1 MQRNTTLLPDA
12 GTTPA
17 ETSLVAAAHYVASV
31 YSRVGDAD
39 CAMTLIDA
47 LASSIVA
54 GGVAT
59 IRQAETDF
67 QAVRNWNASE
77 ASATIM
83 QVVKDAQ
90 AEIEAIHASIPSNR
104 KLGVV
109 FAKCGMLGLLPALS
123 ELDDKITVLGFTVGK
138 LHKLLNLS
146 EGNDPA
152 FYTAL
157 HRARKSIPETSPY
170 DNQTLASK
178 LVMSL
183 SSNLLPHMMT
193 TGKLTGEDVL
203 NLRMSLA
210 ATAIGLDKTLRLL
223 ENRLAFIAMKARLP
237 SPAREEREA
246 EKQQLDTETRGQA
259 AAEPEKTEKKKTKKK
274 TRVAGAKRAPAAG
287 GKRISAKPKNTPAET
302 KAE

>member
-59 IRQAETDF
+59 LRQAETDF

-104 KLGVV
+104 KLSVV

-123 ELDDKITVLGFTVGK
+123 ELDDKITVFTVGK
-138 LHKLLNLS
+138 LHKLLNLA
-146 EGNDPA
+146 EGNDPE

-157 HRARKSIPETSPY
+157 QRARKSIPETSPY
-170 DNQTLASK
+170 DNQTLAGK

-193 TGKLTGEDVL
+193 TGKLTGEYVL
-203 NLRMSLA
+203 NLRLSLA
-210 ATAIGLDKTLRLL
+210 ATAIGLDKTLLLL
-223 ENRLAFIAMKARLP
+223 ENRRAFIAMKHTRATLP

-259 AAEPEKTEKKKTKKK
+259 AAEPEKTEKKKT
-274 TRVAGAKRAPAAG
+274 RVAGAKRAPAAG

>member
-59 IRQAETDF
+59 LRQAETDF

-109 FAKCGMLGLLPALS
+109 FAKCGMLGLLHAVS
-123 ELDDKITVLGFTVGK
+123 ELDDKITVLVFTVGK

-170 DNQTLASK
+170 DNQTLAGK

-203 NLRMSLA
+203 NLRLSLA

-223 ENRLAFIAMKARLP
+223 ENRLAFIAMKHTWVTLP

-259 AAEPEKTEKKKTKKK
+259 AAKPKKTEKKK